1 MGRISY
7 SFYLYHG
14 LFVIL
19 ICQYVLGQANIG
31 ASNHPLEAALLAS
44 LVVVGLTIPVA
55 YLSKGLFEDPF
66 IRLGKRPLFRTTSSI
81 GLEKVKTAACSVN
94 RA

>member
-1 MGRISY
+1 MGRMSY

-19 ICQYVLGQANIG
+19 ICQHVLGHANIG

-44 LVVVGLTIPVA
+44 LVVVGLTFPVA

-66 IRLGKRPLFRTTSSI
+66 IRLGKRPLFRTTSFI
-81 GLEKVKTAACSVN
+81 GLAKVKTAG
-94 RA
+94 